1 MQRRWDMH
9 AVVHEKNGSYIVK
22 QLTTGV
28 GDSGIIFT
36 GTQEECVARLKKIL
50 EGDKEYYLVSR
61 VSKEWET
68 EREIFTAPRGSNL
81 CFPEAILVKYYLDR
95 EEAEDVL
102 KVLEY
107 IEKSLRT
114 GGHV

>member
-1 MQRRWDMH
+1 MH
-9 AVVHEKNGSYIVK
+9 GVIHEKDGSYKVK
-22 QLTTGV
+22 NLSIGV

-36 GTQEECVARLKKIL
+36 GTEEECNARLKKIL

-61 VSKEWET
+61 VNKLEI
-68 EREIFTAPRGSNL
+68 EREIVTAPRGSNL
-81 CFPEAILVKYYLDR
+81 CFPEAILVKYYLDS

-107 IEKSLRT
+107 IEHTLRT
-114 GGHV
+114 GGRV

>member
-1 MQRRWDMH
+1 MH

-22 QLTTGV
+22 QLTIGV

-36 GTQEECVARLKKIL
+36 GTQEECNARLKKIL

-61 VSKEWET
+61 VDKEKWET
-68 EREIFTAPRGSNL
+68 EREIFAAPRGSNL
-81 CFPEAILVKYYLDR
+81 CFPEATLVKYFLDM

-114 GGHV
+114 GGRV